1 MKPALRHVLALV
13 FLLGAAGAQAAS
25 PTDCAALTAQGERTQ
40 CVFADFEAA
49 SADYAKA
56 YADLRS
62 GLPAAQRKRAL
73 RMQKL
78 WLDYRTAACDF
89 EAGALQGGSLQS
101 EIRWRCAA
109 RMTRER
115 AAELARQAQCVEGD
129 VTCTRRAR

>member
-1 MKPALRHVLALV
+1 MKYTLRALAAVV
-13 FLLGAAGAQAAS
+13 VLGAGAAHAA
-25 PTDCAALTAQGERTQ
+25 PATDCAALTTQGARAQ

-56 YADLRS
+56 YADLRR
-62 GLPAAQRKRAL
+62 GPPRAQRQRAL

-115 AAELARQAQCVEGD
+115 AAEMQRQAQCVEGD
-129 VTCTRRAR
+129 VSCTRRAP